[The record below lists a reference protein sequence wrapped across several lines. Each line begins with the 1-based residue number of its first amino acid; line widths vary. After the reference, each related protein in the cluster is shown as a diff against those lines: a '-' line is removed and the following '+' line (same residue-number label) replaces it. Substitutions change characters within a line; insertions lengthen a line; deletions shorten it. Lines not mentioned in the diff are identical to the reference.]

1 MKAKDLREKSAEELQ
16 SALGAEQET
25 QFKLRMQQAT
35 GQLTETHKVK
45 QTRRN
50 IARLKTVITQKAGEQ
65 LCLIQKLLL
74 VH

>member
-1 MKAKDLREKSAEELQ
+1 MKAKELREKSVDDLKAT
-16 SALGAEQET
+16 LGQEQEA

-50 IARLKTVITQKAGEQ
+50 IARLKTVITQKVGE
-65 LCLIQKLLL
+65 
-74 VH
+74 